1 MIKEIIKDETLLK
14 QECEPCST
22 VEEGEEIA
30 KHLLE
35 TLTESGNGI
44 GLAANQIGINK
55 RVCVV
60 NVTEPMVFIN
70 PRIKSSEQEIIG
82 VPEGCLSYPNKVVKT
97 KRWKMITVEADNW
110 EEPMI
115 FGPTS
120 DDEEKAQ
127 DEFLECVCVQHEIDH
142 LDGITM
148 FDRIYK
154 AEPIVRGKNAPLK
167 IGRNVKIEITNG
179 TETKSVKWKKAEP
192 MLTEGWTVVEESIP
206 TNVR

>member
-1 MIKEIIKDETLLK
+1 MMIIKDKIKL
-14 QECEPCST
+14 QEKCSP
-22 VEEGEEIA
+22 VSVKEGEEIGVR
-30 KHLLE
+30 LLHE
-35 TLTESGNGI
+35 LRKSESGI

-60 NVTEPMVFIN
+60 NVTEPLVFIN
-70 PRIKSSEQEIIG
+70 PRIKSSEQEIVG

-97 KRWKMITVEADNW
+97 KRFKMITVEADNW
-110 EEPMI
+110 EEPMV

-127 DEFLECVCVQHEIDH
+127 DEFLEAVCIQHEIDH

-148 FDRIYK
+148 HDRRY
-154 AEPIVRGKNAPLK
+154 APEPIKRGVNAPIK

-179 TETKSVKWKKAEP
+179 TETKLLKWKKAEP
-192 MLTEGWTVVEESIP
+192 MLSEGWSVVEESIP
-206 TNVR
+206 ENVR